1 MAQQADA
8 WYETQWLQ
16 NTLMTFQSE
25 GFLSRGLGLPPASVS
40 AQTVKWRIAGAG
52 TATDLQRGAQEVT
65 PMNAARS
72 IVTGTMQAKQ
82 AAEYID
88 AVDINRMSAN
98 ERDVVNRTCGMA
110 LGRAV
115 DKLFVDQL
123 AAAVTSSSQSVGSFS
138 NGLELGTVLTAIAL
152 LQKKIKRWSGY
163 QVFCALSSNP
173 WNQLLTFPEF
183 ANSQWVG
190 TDLPFARMT
199 DARAWNGVYFMLWP
213 DDLLPLASS
222 TQRSCYLWTREA
234 IGEADAQTITGSV
247 TWENTRTAWLHNM
260 WLDTCRKYLQAEGVV
275 EIKCKDDATIA
286 TMSTQFVDALSA

>member
-25 GFLSRGLGLPPASVS
+25 GFLSRGLGLPPASVA

-65 PMNAARS
+65 PMNAART

-115 DKLFVDQL
+115 DSMFVSQL
-123 AAAVTSSSQSVGSFS
+123 TAAVTASSQTVGSYS
-138 NGLELGTVLTAIAL
+138 NPLDLGTVLTAIAL
-152 LQKKIKRWSGY
+152 LQKKIKRWTGY

-190 TDLPFARMT
+190 TNLAFAGMT
-199 DARAWNGVYFMLWP
+199 DARSWNGVYFMLWP
-213 DDLLPLASS
+213 DDLLPLSS
-222 TQRSCYLWTREA
+222 TNRSCYLWTREA
-234 IGEADAQTITGSV
+234 IGEADAQAITGSV
-247 TWENTRTAWLHNM
+247 TWENSRTAWLHNM

>member
-8 WYETQWLQ
+8 WYETQWLE
-16 NTLMTFQSE
+16 NTLLTFQSE
-25 GFLSRGLGLPPASVS
+25 GFLSKGLGLAPVSVN
-40 AQTVKWRIAGAG
+40 ANTVKWRLAGSG
-52 TATDLQRGAQEVT
+52 TATDLQRGAQEVV

-72 IVTGTMQAKQ
+72 IITGTMAAKQ

-88 AVDINRMSAN
+88 AVDVNRMSAN
-98 ERDVVNRTCGMA
+98 ERDVVNRTCAMA

-115 DKLFVDQL
+115 DKMFVDQL
-123 AAAVTSSSQSVGSFS
+123 TAAVTATSQTKGSFS
-138 NGLELGTVLTAIAL
+138 DGLPLGMVLEAIAL
-152 LQKKIKRWSGY
+152 LQKKIKRWQGY
-163 QVFCALSSNP
+163 RVFCALTSNP

-213 DDLLPLASS
+213 DDLLPLSG
-222 TQRSCYLWTREA
+222 TNRSCYMWSQEA
-234 IGEADAQTITGSV
+234 IGEADAQSMTGSV

-260 WLDTCRKYLQAEGVV
+260 WLDTCRKYLQPEGVV
-275 EIKCKDDATIA
+275 EIKCKDDAPIA